1 MPATYTSARFVGRE
15 DAFTRLASLLQS
27 ASSGAAGALMIDGTA
42 GVGSTRFIDE
52 TIRRVAALQEP
63 MLVVRGGAFG
73 PGTDRPYAPLI
84 RALRPV
90 LADLSD
96 AELAVVIGSATDEL
110 VRLLPELDARIG
122 AAAEG
127 SRVRLTTVPERRQ
140 ARLLEGVLGVL
151 GRLSERRPV
160 LLVMEDLHRADAG
173 TRTLVSFLARIARA
187 QRIAIVGT
195 YQADAI
201 RRDDPWAG
209 DLRGLEGAPRPPGRL
224 SLPRL
229 VRDDLVRLI
238 ESVEGER
245 PSASVLVVVAERS
258 GGRPLVAEELLAAR
272 RELPTVSLTSSFEDL
287 VLARVAVRSPE
298 CRRVLRVLAPAGRPL
313 TRSSLAAIAEAFEIE
328 ATSGPPRS
336 ATGPRRG
343 DGVLDADLAAGLEEG
358 IEYGFIVEAP
368 DGLALRHELVGRA
381 IEGDLLPTARGRY
394 HAAVAS
400 AMADHP
406 FMAMHHHL
414 TALDARAAGWAA
426 IAAADA
432 AAVVDAPADELAAL
446 ELAISVRGSV
456 DGDRPGRGRGR
467 GARRAAA
474 DGVSVAI
481 ATEGGGP
488 SAYGPTTSDRASTID
503 LGRRAAE
510 AAFAAGRVGRAVAYL
525 DAVIAASDARRD
537 RARLGLTYDRLGQFR
552 RVAGDAEGAMGARRR
567 AVELVPTTPSPA
579 RAAVV
584 AGLAQV
590 RMLEGTFSDAERLAR
605 EAIRIARACDPPAR
619 AWELH
624 ATTTLGVSLGWRAD
638 PDAAVA
644 TLGDARRLAEEL
656 GDLDELFRVYAN
668 LTTVLDLA
676 GRHEEAVAV
685 ASEGIEAA
693 RSAGLEAVYGN
704 FLRGNAA
711 DSLFLLGR
719 WQEARSMSMT
729 ALEWLPAGVNFLN
742 TLVALATVE
751 IEMSAGE
758 AAGRLLGQTLLELE
772 AVRDAQQAVPL
783 HLAAA
788 SFALWRG
795 DTADAR
801 RAAERGWR
809 LIGDTE
815 DWILAARTAATAVEV
830 DAAAAI
836 EARERRDLAGLAA
849 ARERARDLVKSAEAI
864 VRRHGVAP
872 SLGSRRLADAWL
884 ATARAHRRRVD
895 GRDDAAAWDTVAQ
908 GWAGLGI
915 PYETARAR
923 WREAEAVLGSGAGR
937 AGRRDARAPLL
948 EAADIALSLGA
959 LPLLRELR
967 ELARRALIT
976 IPTEVDE
983 RLAGPED
990 QRPALV
996 GVIATPVHAGS
1007 ADGNGD
1013 ALGSDLVRG
1022 LAGPPDVSRRD
1033 TFGLSNRE
1041 REVLAQI
1048 ARGRTNREIGERLFI
1063 SQKTV
1068 GVHVGNILSKLGVSG
1083 RVEAAAVAIRLGLT
1097 DPEEAGAG
1105 RKTRPGGRS
1114 PGLE

>member
-1 MPATYTSARFVGRE
+1 MPASYTSARFVGRD
-15 DAFTRLASLLQS
+15 DAFTRLAAILQAAS
-27 ASSGAAGALMIDGTA
+27 AGDAGALMIDGTA
-42 GVGSTRFIDE
+42 GIGATRFIDE
-52 TIRRVAALQEP
+52 AIRRIGGLQEP
-63 MLVVRGGAFG
+63 MLVVRGRAYG

-84 RALRPV
+84 RAMRPV

-96 AELAVVIGSATDEL
+96 QELGEVVGSASDEL
-110 VRLLPELDARIG
+110 GRLLPELPKRLSGGLGDGRAP
-122 AAAEG
+122 
-127 SRVRLTTVPERRQ
+127 LTTVPERRQ
-140 ARLLEGVLGVL
+140 ARLLEGVLGAL
-151 GRLSERRPV
+151 SRLSERRPI
-160 LLVMEDLHRADAG
+160 LLVMEDLHRSDAA
-173 TRTLVSFLARIARA
+173 TRTLVSFLARIARD
-187 QRIAIVGT
+187 QRLAIVGT
-195 YQADAI
+195 YQGDAI
-201 RRDDPWAG
+201 RRSDPWSA
-209 DLRGLEGAPRPPGRL
+209 DLRALDAAPRPPQRS
-224 SLPRL
+224 SLAPL
-229 VRDDLVRLI
+229 DRDELARLI
-238 ESVEGER
+238 ESIEGER
-245 PSASVLVVVAERS
+245 PSASVLVIVAERS

-287 VLARVAVRSPE
+287 VLARVAARSTE
-298 CRRVLRVLAPAGRPL
+298 CRRVLRLLAPAGRPMSRPVL
-313 TRSSLAAIAEAFEIE
+313 VAIAEAFEIH

-336 ATGPRRG
+336 SSGPRRG
-343 DGVLDADLAAGLEEG
+343 DGVLDADMTAGLEEG
-358 IEYGFIVEAP
+358 IEFGFVVDGP

-381 IEGDLLPTARGRY
+381 IEADLLPAARVRF

-406 FMAMHHHL
+406 FIAMHHHL
-414 TALDARAAGWAA
+414 LAHRVQAAGLAA
-426 IAAADA
+426 IEAADA

-446 ELAISVRGSV
+446 ELAISIRGSA
-456 DGDRPGRGRGR
+456 GHERQARGS
-467 GARRAAA
+467 RAELA
-474 DGVSVAI
+474 
-481 ATEGGGP
+481 
-488 SAYGPTTSDRASTID
+488 D

-525 DAVIAASDARRD
+525 ESVIAPSDARRD

-552 RVAGDAEGAMGARRR
+552 RVAGDADGARAARRR
-567 AVELVPTTPSPA
+567 AVELVPTAPSPA

-584 AGLAQV
+584 AGLAQL
-590 RMLEGTFSDAERLAR
+590 RMLDGTFSDAERLAR
-605 EAIRIARACDPPAR
+605 EAIRLARACDPPAR
-619 AWELH
+619 SWELH

-638 PDAAVA
+638 PEAAVA
-644 TLGDARRLAEEL
+644 MLGEARRMAEEL

-676 GRHEEAVAV
+676 GRNEDAVTV
-685 ASEGIEAA
+685 AYEGIEAA

-719 WQEARSMSMT
+719 WTEARSLSMT

-751 IEMSAGE
+751 IERSAGTV
-758 AAGRLLGQTLLELE
+758 AGRLLGQTLLELE

-795 DTADAR
+795 DVADAR
-801 RAAERGWR
+801 RATERGWS
-809 LIGDTE
+809 LIHGTE
-815 DWILAARTAATAVEV
+815 DWILAARTAATVVETE
-830 DAAAAI
+830 AAAAS
-836 EARERRDLAGLAA
+836 EANERRDLAGLAA
-849 ARERARDLVKSAEAI
+849 ARERAKDVLKSAESV

-895 GRDDAAAWDTVAQ
+895 GRDDAATWEAVAAS
-908 GWAGLGI
+908 WADLGI

-923 WREAEAVLGSGAGR
+923 WREAGAVLGSGAGR

-948 EAADIALSLGA
+948 EAIDLALSLGA

-967 ELARRALIT
+967 ELAGRALIV
-976 IPTEVDE
+976 IPPEVDD
-983 RLAGPED
+983 RLAGPD
-990 QRPALV
+990 DARPGLV
-996 GVIATPVHAGS
+996 EAIATSTAVATAGPEGL
-1007 ADGNGD
+1007 AGD
-1013 ALGSDLVRG
+1013 AGVSAFVRG
-1022 LAGPPDVSRRD
+1022 LAGSSDAPARGD

-1048 ARGRTNREIGERLFI
+1048 ALGRTNREIGERLFI

-1083 RVEAAAVAIRLGLT
+1083 RVEAATVAIRLSMT
-1097 DPEEAGAG
+1097 DH
-1105 RKTRPGGRS
+1105 R
-1114 PGLE
+1114 

>member
-1 MPATYTSARFVGRE
+1 MPVTYTSARFVGRE
-15 DAFTRLASLLQS
+15 DAFTRLAALLQA
-27 ASSGAAGALMIDGTA
+27 ASSGEAGALMIEGTA
-42 GVGSTRFIDE
+42 GVGVTRFIDE

-63 MLVVRGGAFG
+63 MLVVRGGAYG

-90 LADLSD
+90 LADLPD
-96 AELAVVIGSATDEL
+96 AELAAVVGSATDEL

-122 AAAEG
+122 GASDG
-127 SRVRLTTVPERRQ
+127 DRVRLTTVPERRQ

-160 LLVMEDLHRADAG
+160 LFVMEDLHRADAG
-173 TRTLVSFLARIARA
+173 TRTLVSFLARIARS
-187 QRIAIVGT
+187 QRLAIVAT

-238 ESVEGER
+238 EAVEGGR

-287 VLARVAVRSPE
+287 VLARVAARSPE

-313 TRSSLAAIAEAFEIE
+313 PRMSLVAIAEAFEQE

-336 ATGPRRG
+336 SSGPRRG
-343 DGVLDADLAAGLEEG
+343 DGVLDADLTVGLEEG
-358 IEYGFIVEAP
+358 IEYGFIVEAS

-381 IEGDLLPTARGRY
+381 IEADLLPTARSRY
-394 HAAVAS
+394 HAAVAT

-406 FMAMHHHL
+406 FMAMHHCL
-414 TALDARAAGWAA
+414 AALDARGAGLAA

-456 DGDRPGRGRGR
+456 DADRPGRGTRGR
-467 GARRAAA
+467 GTRRSAA

-481 ATEGGGP
+481 ATEADGRVGQG
-488 SAYGPTTSDRASTID
+488 SLAGDRASTID

-525 DAVIAASDARRD
+525 DAVIAAADPRPD

-552 RVAGDAEGAMGARRR
+552 RVAGDAEGAMVARRR
-567 AVELVPTTPSPA
+567 AVELVPTAPSPA

-590 RMLEGTFSDAERLAR
+590 RMLEGTFSDAERLSR
-605 EAIRIARACDPPAR
+605 EAIRLARACDPPAR
-619 AWELH
+619 TWELH

-644 TLGDARRLAEEL
+644 TLGDARRMAEEL

-685 ASEGIEAA
+685 ASEGIDAA

-751 IEMSAGE
+751 IEMTAGE
-758 AAGRLLGQTLLELE
+758 SAGRLLGQTLLELE

-849 ARERARDLVKSAEAI
+849 ARERARDLVKSAETI

-895 GRDDAAAWDTVAQ
+895 GRDDAAVWDKVAH
-908 GWAGLGI
+908 GWAELEI

-937 AGRRDARAPLL
+937 AGRRDARGPLL
-948 EAADIALSLGA
+948 EAAEIALDLGA

-967 ELARRALIT
+967 ELAHRALIT
-976 IPTEVDE
+976 IPAEVEE

-990 QRPALV
+990 HRPALV

-1007 ADGNGD
+1007 ADVHGD
-1013 ALGSDLVRG
+1013 VVTSDFVRG
-1022 LAGPPDVSRRD
+1022 LAGSPDGPSRRD

-1097 DPEEAGAG
+1097 DRA
-1105 RKTRPGGRS
+1105 
-1114 PGLE
+1114 